1 MLNSPDN
8 TQPSVTEIQPPPRW
22 LMVLVSGGFLVLIL
36 GTLGSFF
43 LFRDVLRPGQQQ
55 RVIDILPFM
64 EAFLPQNPGAGLAL
78 PTPLPTFSSELSP
91 DDLLNVVLVTP
102 TPEVIVVL
110 PSPTANISGVLSTA
124 TPTMP
129 PAATETLAPTATL
142 SEVSNTLQ
150 PTSIPIPLTAYLN
163 GFRYIRQTWNNCGP
177 ATITMGLSYFGWE
190 EGQEFAASVLKP
202 DDEDKNVTSSEMI
215 SFVNERSGVRAIS
228 RMGGTLDLIK
238 TFIANGFP
246 VIIGIG
252 FMPEGYDW
260 LGHYRLLV
268 GYDDYQ
274 GVFFAYDSYLGTG
287 DNENG
292 IAIPYDETDSDWR
305 QFNRKFIVLYLQ
317 EQEQWLRTLLG
328 DWDDPARAAE
338 FALQTAR
345 DEARTNPQ
353 DGFAWFNM
361 GTSLVALDRYD
372 EAAVAYD
379 QSRRFSLPWRMMW
392 YQFGPYEAY
401 FNVGRYDDLMALI
414 AANLN
419 NGGQYVEET
428 FYWQGQ
434 VYAVRGQVAEAETA
448 FEQALRINPYFAA
461 AQEALSILDPG

>member
-22 LMVLVSGGFLVLIL
+22 LMVLVGGGFLLLIV
-36 GTLGSFF
+36 GTLGSIFV
-43 LFRDVLRPGQQQ
+43 FRDVLRPGQQQ
-55 RVIDILPFM
+55 RVINMAPFM
-64 EAFLPQNPGAGLAL
+64 EAFLPPNPGAGLAL
-78 PTPLPTFSSELSP
+78 PTPLPTYSNGVSP
-91 DDLLNVVLVTP
+91 DDLLSVALVTP
-102 TPEVIVVL
+102 TPEVTVSIPS
-110 PSPTANISGVLSTA
+110 PSPTISVILSTA
-124 TPTMP
+124 TPTP
-129 PAATETLAPTATL
+129 TLTATETPTPTSTL
-142 SEVSNTLQ
+142 PEASTTLQ
-150 PTSIPIPLTAYLN
+150 PASTPLPPTAYLN
-163 GFRYIRQTWNNCGP
+163 GFRYVRQTWNNCGP
-177 ATITMGLSYFGWE
+177 ATITMGLSYFGWQ

-202 DDEDKNVTSSEMI
+202 DDEDKNVTSLEMT
-215 SFVNERSGVRAIS
+215 SFVNERSGVWAIS

-238 TFIANGFP
+238 AFIANGYP
-246 VIIGIG
+246 VIIAIG

-287 DNENG
+287 DNGNG
-292 IAIPYDETDSDWR
+292 IAIPYDEADSDWR
-305 QFNRKFIVLYLQ
+305 QFNRKFIVLYRP
-317 EQEQWLRTLLG
+317 EEEQWLRSLLG
-328 DWDDPARAAE
+328 DWADPARAGE

-345 DEARTNPQ
+345 DEARANPQ

-361 GTSLVALDRYD
+361 GTSLVALGRYD

-419 NGGQYVEET
+419 NGGQYIEET

-434 VYAVRGQVAEAETA
+434 LYVAQGQFPEAETA
-448 FEQALRINPYFAA
+448 FEQALRINPNFAA
-461 AQEALSILDPG
+461 AQEALSTLNSG